1 MTHILSE
8 IKIKNFKSIKDVT
21 FELSAFTPLVG
32 YNNAGKSNILE
43 AIKWLLR
50 KSTLSDNQ
58 FNDVNEPIEIEGEIS
73 GISEAILDLLADNH
87 KTIISTYLFDD
98 KLYIKRVQ
106 LVPNASAAQM
116 KLYIKDPANIGN
128 ANEWKAN
135 PTGIDQAIQ
144 ALFPEPIHI
153 GAMENAEEDVSKS
166 KTTSTIGKLL
176 AEIIGPLEAT
186 YNDQVQT
193 ALDEIRKL
201 LDADSSERA
210 TELTEFDTTVN
221 EKVNSFFPGINIKIH
236 VPTPELKEVFSK
248 GTIKVFENLG
258 TDGKDVSSLGH
269 GAQRSIQMALI
280 RHLADIKKA
289 AGEQSSNTLLLIDE
303 PELYLHPQA
312 VEVLKDALKILSSE
326 GFQVVFTTHS
336 PFMITSKDVGNTLL
350 IRKNDILGTH
360 KKNTLKSAIPSV
372 IAEAPSQL
380 ELLFSLSN
388 SSNILFSERVILA
401 EGTTENRLLPNLI
414 EKVTSKSI
422 GLHKAALVSM
432 GGSTNTRKAMLV
444 LDTMG
449 IPTKAIL
456 DLDYILLN
464 GEKDGFLT
472 TGDADV
478 AFVKSHLA
486 SIAPTHG
493 IALNNGWPTKQGS
506 TMTAAAAFN
515 LLASEVI
522 ISTNLE
528 NLKTKL
534 APNNIWFWKKGTIE
548 SHLNNIPKN
557 ERSWAILNTRLE
569 TEELDAI
576 LPNDHQEIKDF
587 VNWIIV

>member
-58 FNDVNEPIEIEGEIS
+58 FNDVYEPIEIEGEIS

-289 AGEQSSNTLLLIDE
+289 TGEQSSNTLLLIDE

-312 VEVLKDALKILSSE
+312 VEVLKDALKILSNE

-472 TGDADV
+472 TGDTDV

-506 TMTAAAAFN
+506 SMTAAAAFN

-534 APNNIWFWKKGTIE
+534 APNNIWFWRKGTIE

-557 ERSWAILNTRLE
+557 ESSWAILNMRLE

>member
-87 KTIISTYLFDD
+87 KTIISSYLFDD

-128 ANEWKAN
+128 TNEWKAN

-221 EKVNSFFPGINIKIH
+221 EKVNSFFPGINIKVH

-449 IPTKAIL
+449 IPAKAIL
-456 DLDYILLN
+456 DLDYILLK

-472 TGDADV
+472 SGDTDV
-478 AFVKSHLA
+478 AFIKSHLA
-486 SIAPTHG
+486 TIAPTHG

-506 TMTAAAAFN
+506 SMTAATAFN
-515 LLASEVI
+515 LLASEAI
-522 ISTNLE
+522 IRTNLE

-534 APNNIWFWKKGTIE
+534 TQNNIWFWKKGTIE
-548 SHLNNIPKN
+548 NHLNNIQKN
-557 ERSWAILNTRLE
+557 ESSWAILNMRLE

-576 LPNDHQEIKDF
+576 LPHDHQEIKDF